1 MQLGSRTYLA
11 LGLAADTSSMT
22 LAPPITDA
30 PTQVTRSR
38 PRVSDRVRRNAA
50 LTAEHLAPGRYL
62 AIEDGGEVVVIAVGE
77 GALRLGRGIAADV
90 VLEDRSVS
98 RRHAVIT
105 CRGGEVVLLDDRS
118 MNGVHVNGERVGQAT
133 LRDGDAITL
142 GDVQMRFLVVA

>member
-1 MQLGSRTYLA
+1 
-11 LGLAADTSSMT
+11 MT
-22 LAPPITDA
+22 LAPPTIDA

-50 LTAEHLAPGRYL
+50 LTAEQLVPGRYL

-105 CRGGEVVLLDDRS
+105 CREGEVVLLDDRS

-133 LRDGDAITL
+133 LRDGDAIAL
-142 GDVQMRFLVVA
+142 GDVQMRFLVVG

>member
-1 MQLGSRTYLA
+1 
-11 LGLAADTSSMT
+11 MT
-22 LAPPITDA
+22 LAPPIIDA

-50 LTAEHLAPGRYL
+50 LTADQLAPGRYL

-105 CRGGEVVLLDDRS
+105 CREGEVVLLDDRS

-133 LRDGDAITL
+133 LRDGDAIAL
-142 GDVQMRFLVVA
+142 GDVQMRFLVVG